1 MIETFLV
8 SELNTIPELNGQC
21 YPVAAPVGDLNPPF
35 CIYTRTGGR
44 VIRDLSGEP
53 VYSEAEYR
61 LDLFGEDTDAL
72 FALERKMIQAL
83 SKISV
88 PFGDLY
94 IYSAEAT
101 PGEPDGF
108 DLTIETTMRSISY
121 KVTYWG

>member
-1 MIETFLV
+1 MIEAFLV
-8 SELNTIPELNGQC
+8 SELNTIPELNGQY
-21 YPVAAPVGDLNPPF
+21 YPVAAPVGELNPPF
-35 CIYTRTGGR
+35 CIYTRTGGNTL
-44 VIRDLSGEP
+44 RDLSGQP

-72 FALERKMIQAL
+72 FALERKMIHAL

-108 DLTIETTMRSISY
+108 DLSIETTMRSISY

>member
-1 MIETFLV
+1 MIEKFLV
-8 SELNTIPELNGQC
+8 SELNTITELNGQY

-35 CIYTRTGGR
+35 CIYTRVGGKI
-44 VIRDLSGEP
+44 IRDLSGEP
-53 VYSEAEYR
+53 VYSVAEYR
-61 LDLFGEDTDAL
+61 LDLFGDDTDAL

-88 PFGDLY
+88 SFGDLY

-108 DLTIETTMRSISY
+108 DLTIETTMRSITY
-121 KVTYWG
+121 TVTYWG